1 MSRFVTALVVVA
13 IVLLPATA
21 QAQET
26 NLRDPFDPLLT
37 TETDTDGTTDT
48 TGDTT
53 GTTDTTTD
61 TDTDTDTDTAPTDGL
76 PTTGADPRS
85 WLAVAYVL
93 LAVGVGMLGYAR
105 FNRGPQRAR

>member
-1 MSRFVTALVVVA
+1 MGLVVVA
-13 IVLLPATA
+13 TVLLPVTA

-37 TETDTDGTTDT
+37 TETETDGTTDT

-61 TDTDTDTDTAPTDGL
+61 TDTDTNTDTDTAPTDDL
-76 PTTGADPRS
+76 PTTGVDPRS